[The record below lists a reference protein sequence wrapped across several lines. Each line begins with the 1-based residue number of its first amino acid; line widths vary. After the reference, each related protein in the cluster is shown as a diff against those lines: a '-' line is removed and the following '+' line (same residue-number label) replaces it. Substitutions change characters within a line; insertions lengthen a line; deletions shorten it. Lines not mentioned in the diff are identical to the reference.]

1 VAAEAGSARRALR
14 HAAELAL
21 ADYKLR
27 MERAP
32 PGTKFPPASVFV
44 AYEMKI
50 MKLPTR

>member
-1 VAAEAGSARRALR
+1 
-14 HAAELAL
+14 
-21 ADYKLR
+21 